1 MSEELENKLDAEL
14 EEAKATG
21 EDSVAADATTPAG
34 GAAKKRKGDVNKSVD
49 PKADNIEKTVK
60 TPQGSNDEGLKEEA
74 EEENIAEGTVFE
86 SIFEGMDLSEDFKTK
101 TVAIFEAAVH
111 EKTLAVRSELEE
123 QFEKDLAEG
132 IETATAEL
140 VEKVDSYLDYVAEQ
154 WMEQNEVAIEA
165 SIKIE
170 VAESLLN
177 SLKGLV
183 ESHNLEINQEEIDR
197 VAEVEARL
205 AEQEEK
211 YNAKVEE
218 LLAIREEKETLEREV
233 AFNQIAEGLTDTQAD
248 KLSVLAEGITFD
260 DAQEYVEK
268 LSAIKEAYFTESV
281 VTTDETELL
290 EEEVEDESET
300 KVVIDESVARYAAAL
315 SRFGKK

>member
-1 MSEELENKLDAEL
+1 MSEELGNKLDAKL

-21 EDSVAADATTPAG
+21 EDSVAADATTPVG

-49 PKADNIEKTVK
+49 SKADNIEKTVK
-60 TPQGSNDEGLKEEA
+60 TPQGSNDEGLKE

-123 QFEKDLAEG
+123 QFEKDLEEG

-183 ESHNLEINQEEIDR
+183 ESHNLEINHEEIDR

-211 YNAKVEE
+211 YNSKVEE
-218 LLAIREEKETLEREV
+218 LIAIREEKETLEREV

-248 KLSVLAEGITFD
+248 KLSVLAEGISFD
-260 DAQEYVEK
+260 DAQKYVEK